1 MFWTEGD
8 PTPMMKVFWAVRR
21 QDQTREFRDK
31 ELLAAQRLGFTEEL
45 WDHGQSKKT
54 PSFQLGLL
62 LYRRNKEA
70 KLWEWAQDAD
80 W

>member
-1 MFWTEGD
+1 M
-8 PTPMMKVFWAVRR
+8 
-21 QDQTREFRDK
+21 
-31 ELLAAQRLGFTEEL
+31 AAQRLGFTEEL

>member
-1 MFWTEGD
+1 
-8 PTPMMKVFWAVRR
+8 MMKIFWAVRR

-62 LYRRNKEA
+62 LYRRNKGRSSGSGHRTLTGSDVGA
-70 KLWEWAQDAD
+70 
-80 W
+80 